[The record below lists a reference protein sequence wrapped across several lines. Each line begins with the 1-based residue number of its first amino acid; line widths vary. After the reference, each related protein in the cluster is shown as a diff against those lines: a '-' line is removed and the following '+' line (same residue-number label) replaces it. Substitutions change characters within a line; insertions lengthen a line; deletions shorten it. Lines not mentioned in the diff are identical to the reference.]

1 MKSIK
6 KIIMSVAAV
15 VLTLLIGGNVH
26 ASTTNSKEYTPKKLV
41 IAFDPS
47 SNAETMESKAQP
59 FGKLLSKQLG
69 IPVKVV
75 VATNDDTMIEGMG
88 SGKVD
93 CAFLPPEGYVLAHQ
107 KYGVKVILQST
118 RYAYKEPDDQMTHHL
133 VKDFHAQ
140 ILVQKS
146 SGIKSLKDLRGKK
159 IAVQS
164 STSTAGWIWPVVA
177 LYKHG
182 INIYKDNI
190 QTVQVKGHDQ
200 GVMAVYNGSADAC
213 FVFQGARNIVKKDAP
228 DVMQKVVPLYTTPAI
243 PDDTVSVRG
252 NMSPAFQKK
261 LINAF
266 QTVAKSKQGHKI
278 IQEVYQQQGYVKA
291 NNSDF
296 NKVREYAKIMQKINQ
311 SK

>member
-1 MKSIK
+1 MKLIK
-6 KIIMSVAAV
+6 KVIMSLMAIIL
-15 VLTLLIGGNVH
+15 VLLVGSNAH
-26 ASTTNSKEYTPKKLV
+26 ASSVNSKEYTPKKLV

-47 SNAETMESKAQP
+47 SNAETMETKAKP
-59 FGKLLSKQLG
+59 FGVLLAKQLG
-69 IPVKVV
+69 IPVQIVV
-75 VATNDDTMIEGMG
+75 STNDDTMIEAMG

-107 KYGVKVILQST
+107 KYGVKVLLQST
-118 RYAYKEPDDQMTHHL
+118 RYAYKEPDDQLTHHL

-140 ILVQKS
+140 ILVRKG
-146 SGIKSLKDLRGKK
+146 SGIKNLKDLRGKK

-164 STSTAGWIWPVVA
+164 STSTAGWIWPVVS
-177 LYKHG
+177 LYRHG

-228 DVMQKVVPLYTTPAI
+228 DVMKKVVPLYTTPGI
-243 PDDTVSVRG
+243 PNDTVSVRG

-266 QTVAKSKQGHKI
+266 QTVAKSKKGHQI
-278 IQEVYQQQGYVKA
+278 IQEVYQQQGYVKSK
-291 NNSDF
+291 NSNF

>member
-1 MKSIK
+1 M
-6 KIIMSVAAV
+6 
-15 VLTLLIGGNVH
+15 
-26 ASTTNSKEYTPKKLV
+26 
-41 IAFDPS
+41 
-47 SNAETMESKAQP
+47 
-59 FGKLLSKQLG
+59 
-69 IPVKVV
+69 
-75 VATNDDTMIEGMG
+75 
-88 SGKVD
+88 
-93 CAFLPPEGYVLAHQ
+93 
-107 KYGVKVILQST
+107 
-118 RYAYKEPDDQMTHHL
+118 
-133 VKDFHAQ
+133 
-140 ILVQKS
+140 
-146 SGIKSLKDLRGKK
+146 KDLRGKK